1 MVSKLP
7 IIWKQ
12 TVEEDEGEKVSTSEG
27 QGRGS
32 ARSEEA
38 AAERGSG
45 SGSEDG
51 CFAPMRRACCQYW
64 RQILL
69 VICHV
74 SIWSATF
81 YITFVWLGSFEES
94 LSLEG
99 GDGVDSP
106 FVISFG
112 VQVSGCY

>member
-38 AAERGSG
+38 AAERG

-99 GDGVDSP
+99 DDGVDSP

-112 VQVSGCY
+112 VQVSGCD